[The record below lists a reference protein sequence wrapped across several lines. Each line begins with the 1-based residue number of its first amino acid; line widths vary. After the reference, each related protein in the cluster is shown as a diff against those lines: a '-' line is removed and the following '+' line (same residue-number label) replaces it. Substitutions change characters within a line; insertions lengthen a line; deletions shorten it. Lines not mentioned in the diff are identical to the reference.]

1 MKKILAFLLTLSLA
15 FVLLGCVKDVKPT
28 SVEITGA
35 KDMVVGDSLTLTA
48 KVLPDDAK
56 DKTVKWSSDNAEVA
70 TVSAGTVKALKE
82 GTVNIT
88 AKATAD
94 EKVAKTVTIKI
105 TKAAD
110 VDPTEIK
117 VTGLADIE
125 VGKSIKLVVEVLPSG
140 AKQEVEFKSNNEAI
154 AKVDANGNVT
164 GVALGEATITVSSKA
179 KAEIKKEVTIKVV
192 EKAQEV
198 LPTSIK
204 VTGETKVLVGK
215 TVSLTVEVTPKEAT
229 NKEVEFKSSNEAI
242 ATVDAE
248 GVVKG
253 VKAGEVTITV
263 TAKAKADVTAKI
275 TIKVEK
281 EKVPGAPEY
290 IQITGYKKNIK
301 VGDTMELVA
310 YLYSNVEEVTLSD
323 YEWETDP
330 KESDVAK
337 IENGLFTALKAGTVS
352 IKCLSTADK
361 DIYSSIKITV
371 VDDSEEYVYDV
382 ESLEYTFKKTEFL
395 LHESIAS
402 NMEKK
407 ILPDK
412 LDNKDV
418 YWESSDTKV
427 VKISPTYRT
436 PYIVGVGEV
445 TITAF
450 SAANPDISKEY
461 TIVVKPYAAP
471 TSFKVVDSMGEEVT
485 EIKDLEVS
493 RRKTISV
500 SVEPEDGDPRATFE
514 SLNKDIA
521 TIDANGQIL
530 AVAEGETTIIVKSAA
545 EGVEFEKQ
553 IKITVIP
560 KKVQE
565 IKVEYVE
572 IEVENKTY
580 VGYKLKAVAT
590 VYPTICPQGVTWE
603 IHKTSTKFATINEE
617 GMIVPIAEGT
627 IKVRA
632 VSQFDPSKKS
642 AWKAITIEKPIEPF
656 PVGDLKGYKII
667 IMNADSALQDN
678 DPFYHKESN
687 GIVTEY
693 TQADKLYKQKAWK
706 EVQDKY
712 NCEIVVEA
720 YPPEAPWGA
729 QRIKWIIDNATN
741 GTSKCDLGIIAT
753 NWIPQFGAANAAV
766 DVTEM
771 YERYGMSQIEPALKT
786 AGSYKGKLLVASTGI
801 SSTNTYVSLGL
812 FYNYGWLKKLGVKD
826 PATMF
831 NNGEWTY
838 TGFTNWVISTQAV
851 LGENE
856 HVLQGSPYYYW
867 FGMTNAAG
875 IQVVDANMATVNVDD
890 EKSIEAS
897 NVIYNLVQ
905 HECVLKP
912 QVWAEQS
919 ESEYSFHKGKTLM
932 TTGDIWFIRNAGRWT
947 KDMWGEGT
955 TEYAYV
961 PFPYPDTMAK
971 EDTRVSVANY
981 SAYMYIA
988 GRQYPEA
995 LGKEGYNKVWSVMNE
1010 MFLNTI
1016 KYQEEDT
1023 LFDAKAVMENS
1034 LKNRLDNPASIEAVL
1049 FYDAKR
1055 VLFDPAHGIYSSVSA
1070 TPLKSAANNA
1080 MYEGKDYIEEFEK
1093 VREQFE
1099 TDVKKFYAA

>member
-94 EKVAKTVTIKI
+94 EKVAGTVTIKI
-105 TKAAD
+105 TKPAD
-110 VDPTEIK
+110 VEPAEIK

-140 AKQEVEFKSNNEAI
+140 AKQEVEFKSSNETI

-164 GVALGEATITVSSKA
+164 GVALGEATITVSSKV
-179 KAEIKKEVTIKVV
+179 KGEIKKEVTVKVV

-204 VTGETKVLVGK
+204 VTGEQKVFVGK
-215 TVSLTVEVTPKEAT
+215 TVSLTVEVTPENAT

-301 VGDTMELVA
+301 VGDTMELAA
-310 YLYSNVEEVTLSD
+310 YLYSNSEEVTLTD

-337 IENGLFTALKAGTVS
+337 IENGLFTALKAGTVT
-352 IKCLSTADK
+352 IKCTSTADK

-395 LHESIAS
+395 LHESIVS

-436 PYIVGVGEV
+436 PYIVGFGEV

-450 SAANPDISKEY
+450 SAANPEISKDY
-461 TIVVKPYAAP
+461 QIVVKPYVAP
-471 TSFKVVDSMGEEVT
+471 TSFKVVDAMGEEVT
-485 EIKDLEVS
+485 EIELEVK
-493 RRKTISV
+493 RKKTISV
-500 SVEPEDGDPRATFE
+500 VVEPEDGDPRATFE
-514 SLNKDIA
+514 SLNKEIA
-521 TIDANGQIL
+521 SIDENGQIS
-530 AVAEGETTIIVKSAA
+530 AVAEGETTLIVKSSA

-553 IKITVIP
+553 IKITVKP
-560 KKVQE
+560 KTIVE
-565 IKVEYVE
+565 IKVESVT
-572 IEVENKTY
+572 IEVENKVY
-580 VGYKLKAVAT
+580 EGYKLKAVAT

-603 IHKTSTKFATINEE
+603 IHKSGADLATINEE
-617 GMIVPIAEGT
+617 GMITALKVGT

-632 VSQFDPSKKS
+632 ISQFDPTKKS
-642 AWKAITIEKPIEPF
+642 PWKAITIEQEP
-656 PVGDLKGYKII
+656 PKYEVGDMKGYEII

-687 GIVTEY
+687 GTVTEY
-693 TQADKLYKQKAWK
+693 TQADKLYKQKAWR
-706 EVQDKY
+706 EVESLY
-712 NCEIVVEA
+712 NCKIVVKE
-720 YPPEAPWGA
+720 YPADAPWGA
-729 QRIKWIIDNATN
+729 KRIKWIIDNATN
-741 GTSKCDLGIIAT
+741 GTSKCDLGIIST
-753 NWIPQFGAANAAV
+753 SWIPQFGAANAAV

-838 TGFTNWVISTQAV
+838 TGFTNWVINTQAV
-851 LGENE
+851 LGKNE

-912 QVWAEQS
+912 QTWAES
-919 ESEYSFHKGKTLM
+919 SDNEYSFHKGKTLM
-932 TTGDIWFIRNAGRWT
+932 TTGDIWFVRNAGRWT

-971 EDTRVSVANY
+971 EDTRISVANY

-995 LGKEGYNKVWSVMNE
+995 LGKEGYNKVWYVMNE
-1010 MFLNTI
+1010 MFLRTI
-1016 KYQEEDT
+1016 KYQEEDV
-1023 LFDAKAVMENS
+1023 LFDAKAIMERS

-1055 VLFDPAHGIYSSVSA
+1055 VMFDPAHGIYSSIAA

-1080 MYEGKDYIEEFEK
+1080 MYGGKDYIEEFEK

>member
-94 EKVAKTVTIKI
+94 EKVAGTVTIKI
-105 TKAAD
+105 TKPAD
-110 VDPTEIK
+110 VEPAEIK

-204 VTGETKVLVGK
+204 VTGEQKVFVGK
-215 TVSLTVEVTPKEAT
+215 TVSLTVEVTPEEAT

-301 VGDTMELVA
+301 VGDTMELAA
-310 YLYSNVEEVTLSD
+310 YLYSNSEEVTLTD

-337 IENGLFTALKAGTVS
+337 IENGLFTALKAGTVT
-352 IKCLSTADK
+352 IKCTSTADK

-395 LHESIAS
+395 LHESIVS

-436 PYIVGVGEV
+436 PYIVGFGEV

-450 SAANPDISKEY
+450 SAANPEISKDY
-461 TIVVKPYAAP
+461 QIVVKPYVAP
-471 TSFKVVDSMGEEVT
+471 TSFKVVDAMGEEVT
-485 EIKDLEVS
+485 EIELEVK
-493 RRKTISV
+493 RKKTISV
-500 SVEPEDGDPRATFE
+500 VVEPEDGDPRATFE
-514 SLNKDIA
+514 SLNKEIA
-521 TIDANGQIL
+521 SIDENGQIS
-530 AVAEGETTIIVKSAA
+530 AVAEGETTLIVKSSA

-553 IKITVIP
+553 IKITVKP
-560 KKVQE
+560 KTIVE
-565 IKVEYVE
+565 IKVESVT
-572 IEVENKTY
+572 IEVENKVY
-580 VGYKLKAVAT
+580 EGYKLKAVAT

-603 IHKTSTKFATINEE
+603 IYKSGADLATINEE
-617 GMIVPIAEGT
+617 GMITALKVGT

-632 VSQFDPSKKS
+632 ISQFDPTKKS
-642 AWKAITIEKPIEPF
+642 PWKAITIEQEP
-656 PVGDLKGYKII
+656 PKYEVGDMKGYEII

-687 GIVTEY
+687 GTVTEY
-693 TQADKLYKQKAWK
+693 TQADKLYKQKAWR
-706 EVQDKY
+706 EVESLY
-712 NCEIVVEA
+712 NCKIVVKE
-720 YPPEAPWGA
+720 YPADAPWGA

-741 GTSKCDLGIIAT
+741 GTSKCDLGIIST
-753 NWIPQFGAANAAV
+753 SWIPQFGAANAAV

-812 FYNYGWLKKLGVKD
+812 FYNYGWLKRLGVKD

-838 TGFTNWVISTQAV
+838 TGFTNWVINTQAV

-912 QVWAEQS
+912 QTWAES
-919 ESEYSFHKGKTLM
+919 SDNEYSFHKGKTLM
-932 TTGDIWFIRNAGRWT
+932 TTGDIWFVRNAGRWT
-947 KDMWGEGT
+947 KDMWGEGK

-971 EDTRVSVANY
+971 EDTRISVANY

-995 LGKEGYNKVWSVMNE
+995 LGKEGYNKVWYVMNE
-1010 MFLNTI
+1010 MFLRTI
-1016 KYQEEDT
+1016 KYQEEDV
-1023 LFDAKAVMENS
+1023 LFDAKAIMERS

-1055 VLFDPAHGIYSSVSA
+1055 VMFDPAHGIYSSIAA

-1080 MYEGKDYIEEFEK
+1080 MYGGKDYIEEFEK

>member
-94 EKVAKTVTIKI
+94 EKVAGTVTIKI
-105 TKAAD
+105 TKPAD
-110 VDPTEIK
+110 VEPAEIK

-204 VTGETKVLVGK
+204 VTGEQKVFVGK
-215 TVSLTVEVTPKEAT
+215 TVSLTVEVTPEEAT

-301 VGDTMELVA
+301 VGDTMELAA
-310 YLYSNVEEVTLSD
+310 YLYSNSEEVTLTD

-337 IENGLFTALKAGTVS
+337 IENGLFTALKAGTVT
-352 IKCLSTADK
+352 IKCTSTADK

-395 LHESIAS
+395 LHESIVS

-436 PYIVGVGEV
+436 PYIVGFGEV

-450 SAANPDISKEY
+450 SAANPEISKDY
-461 TIVVKPYAAP
+461 QIVVKPYVAP
-471 TSFKVVDSMGEEVT
+471 TSFKVVDAMGEEVT
-485 EIKDLEVS
+485 EIELEVK
-493 RRKTISV
+493 RKKTISV
-500 SVEPEDGDPRATFE
+500 VVEPEDGDPRATFE
-514 SLNKDIA
+514 SLNKEIA
-521 TIDANGQIL
+521 SIDENGQIS
-530 AVAEGETTIIVKSAA
+530 AVAEGETTLIVKSSA

-553 IKITVIP
+553 IKITVKP
-560 KKVQE
+560 KTIVE
-565 IKVEYVE
+565 IKVESVT
-572 IEVENKTY
+572 IEVENKVY
-580 VGYKLKAVAT
+580 EGYKLKAVAT

-603 IHKTSTKFATINEE
+603 IHKSGADLATINEE
-617 GMIVPIAEGT
+617 GMITALKVGT

-632 VSQFDPSKKS
+632 ISQFDPTKKS
-642 AWKAITIEKPIEPF
+642 PWKAITIEQEP
-656 PVGDLKGYKII
+656 PKYEVGDMKGYEII

-687 GIVTEY
+687 GTVTEY
-693 TQADKLYKQKAWK
+693 TQADKLYKQKAWR
-706 EVQDKY
+706 EVESLY
-712 NCEIVVEA
+712 NCKIVVKE
-720 YPPEAPWGA
+720 YPADAPWGA

-741 GTSKCDLGIIAT
+741 GTSKCDLGIIST
-753 NWIPQFGAANAAV
+753 SWIPQFGAANAAV

-812 FYNYGWLKKLGVKD
+812 FYNYGWLKRLGVKD

-838 TGFTNWVISTQAV
+838 TGFTNWVINTQAV

-912 QVWAEQS
+912 QTWAES
-919 ESEYSFHKGKTLM
+919 SDNEYSFHKGKTLM
-932 TTGDIWFIRNAGRWT
+932 TTGDIWFVRNAGRWT
-947 KDMWGEGT
+947 KDMWGEGK

-971 EDTRVSVANY
+971 EDTRISVANY

-995 LGKEGYNKVWSVMNE
+995 LGKEGYNKVWYVMNE
-1010 MFLNTI
+1010 MFLRTI
-1016 KYQEEDT
+1016 KYQEEDV
-1023 LFDAKAVMENS
+1023 LFDAKAIMERS

-1055 VLFDPAHGIYSSVSA
+1055 VMFDPAHGIYSSIAA

-1080 MYEGKDYIEEFEK
+1080 MYGGKDYIEEFEK

>member
-140 AKQEVEFKSNNEAI
+140 AKQDVEFKSSNETI

-164 GVALGEATITVSSKA
+164 GVALGEATITVSSKV
-179 KAEIKKEVTIKVV
+179 KGEIKKEVTVKVV

-204 VTGETKVLVGK
+204 VTGEQKVFVGK
-215 TVSLTVEVTPKEAT
+215 TVSLTVEVTPENAT
-229 NKEVEFKSSNEAI
+229 NKEVEFKSSDEAI
-242 ATVDAE
+242 AKVDAE

-301 VGDTMELVA
+301 VGDTMELAA
-310 YLYSNVEEVTLSD
+310 YLYSNSEEVTLTD

-337 IENGLFTALKAGTVS
+337 IENGLFTALKAGTVT
-352 IKCLSTADK
+352 IKCTSTADK

-395 LHESIAS
+395 LHESIVS

-436 PYIVGVGEV
+436 PYIVGFGEV
-445 TITAF
+445 TITAY
-450 SAANPDISKEY
+450 SAANPEISKDY
-461 TIVVKPYAAP
+461 QIVVKPYVAP
-471 TSFKVVDSMGEEVT
+471 TSFKVVDAMGEEVT
-485 EIKDLEVS
+485 EIELEVK
-493 RRKTISV
+493 RKKTISV
-500 SVEPEDGDPRATFE
+500 VVEPEDGDPRATFE
-514 SLNKDIA
+514 SLNKEIA
-521 TIDANGQIL
+521 SIDNNGQIS
-530 AVAEGETTIIVKSAA
+530 AVAEGETTLIVKSSA

-553 IKITVIP
+553 IKITVKP
-560 KKVQE
+560 KTIVE
-565 IKVEYVE
+565 IKVESVT
-572 IEVENKTY
+572 IEVENKVY
-580 VGYKLKAVAT
+580 EGYKLKVVAT

-603 IHKTSTKFATINEE
+603 IHKSGADLATINEE
-617 GMIVPIAEGT
+617 GMITALKVGT

-632 VSQFDPSKKS
+632 ISQFDPTKKS
-642 AWKAITIEKPIEPF
+642 PWKAITIEQEP
-656 PVGDLKGYKII
+656 PKYEVGDMKGYEII

-678 DPFYHKESN
+678 DPFYYKESN
-687 GIVTEY
+687 GTVTEY
-693 TQADKLYKQKAWK
+693 TQADKLYKQKAWR
-706 EVQDKY
+706 EVESLY
-712 NCEIVVEA
+712 NCKIVVKA
-720 YPPEAPWGA
+720 YPAEAPWGA

-741 GTSKCDLGIIAT
+741 GTSECDLGIIAT

-838 TGFTNWVISTQAV
+838 TGFTNWVTSTQAV

-875 IQVVDANMATVNVDD
+875 IQVVDANMATVNIDD

-897 NVIYNLVQ
+897 NVIHNLVQ
-905 HECVLKP
+905 RKCVLTP
-912 QVWAEQS
+912 QTWAES
-919 ESEYSFHKGKTLM
+919 SDNEYSFHKGKTLM
-932 TTGDIWFIRNAGRWT
+932 TTGDIWFVRNAGRWT
-947 KDMWGEGT
+947 KDMWGEGK

-995 LGKEGYNKVWSVMNE
+995 LGKEGYNKVWYVMNE
-1010 MFLNTI
+1010 MFLRTI
-1016 KYQEEDT
+1016 KYQEEDV
-1023 LFDAKAVMENS
+1023 LFDAKAIMERS

-1055 VLFDPAHGIYSSVSA
+1055 VMFDPAHGIYSSVSA

-1080 MYEGKDYIEEFEK
+1080 MYGGKDYIEEFEK

>member
-1 MKKILAFLLTLSLA
+1 MKKILAFLLTLTLA

-35 KDMVVGDSLTLTA
+35 KDMVVGESLTLTA

-94 EKVAKTVTIKI
+94 EKVAGTVTIKI

-140 AKQEVEFKSNNEAI
+140 AKQDVEFKSSNEEI

-164 GVALGEATITVSSKA
+164 GVALGEATITVSSKV
-179 KAEIKKEVTIKVV
+179 KAEIKKEVTVKVV
-192 EKAQEV
+192 EKAQDV

-204 VTGETKVLVGK
+204 VTGEQKVLVGN
-215 TVSLTVEVTPKEAT
+215 TIALTVEVTPENAT
-229 NKEVEFKSSNEAI
+229 NKEVEFKSSDEAI

-281 EKVPGAPEY
+281 EKVLGAPEY
-290 IQITGYKKNIK
+290 IQIIGYKKNIK
-301 VGDTMELVA
+301 VGDTMELAA
-310 YLYSNVEEVTLSD
+310 YLYSNSEEVTLTD

-337 IENGLFTALKAGTVS
+337 IENGLFTALKAGTVT
-352 IKCLSTADK
+352 IKCTSTADK

-371 VDDSEEYVYDV
+371 VDDSEEYVYEV
-382 ESLEYTFKKTEFL
+382 ESLEYTFTKTEFL
-395 LHESIAS
+395 LHESITS

-445 TITAF
+445 TITVF
-450 SAANPDISKEY
+450 SAANPDIFKDY
-461 TIVVKPYAAP
+461 QIVVKPYVAP

-485 EIKDLEVS
+485 DIELEVN
-493 RRKTISV
+493 RKKTISV
-500 SVEPEDGDPRATFE
+500 VVEPEDGDPRATFE
-514 SLNKDIA
+514 SLNKEIA
-521 TIDANGQIL
+521 SIDANGQIT
-530 AVAEGETTIIVKSAA
+530 AVAEGETTIIVKSSA

-560 KKVQE
+560 KKIVE
-565 IKVEYVE
+565 IKVESVA
-572 IEVENKTY
+572 IEVETKVY
-580 VGYKLKAVAT
+580 AGYKLKAVAT

-603 IHKTSTKFATINEE
+603 IHKSGADLATINEE
-617 GMIVPIAEGT
+617 GMITALKVGT

-632 VSQFDPSKKS
+632 ISQFDPTKKS
-642 AWKAITIEKPIEPF
+642 PWKAITIENEP
-656 PVGDLKGYKII
+656 PAYEVGDMKGYEII

-678 DPFYHKESN
+678 DPFYYKESN
-687 GIVTEY
+687 GTVTEY
-693 TQADKLYKQKAWK
+693 TQADKLYKQKAWR
-706 EVQDKY
+706 EVEGKY
-712 NCEIVVEA
+712 NCKIVVKA
-720 YPPEAPWGA
+720 YPAEAPWGA

-741 GTSKCDLGIIAT
+741 GTSECDLGIIAT

-831 NNGEWTY
+831 NDGEWTY

-905 HECVLKP
+905 HECVLTP
-912 QVWAEQS
+912 QTWAEQS

-932 TTGDIWFIRNAGRWT
+932 TTGDIWFVRNAGRWT

-995 LGKEGYNKVWSVMNE
+995 LGKEGYNKVWYVMNE

-1023 LFDAKAVMENS
+1023 LFDAKAIMERS
-1034 LKNRLDNPASIEAVL
+1034 LKSRLDNPASIEAVL

-1055 VLFDPAHGIYSSVSA
+1055 VMFDPAHGIYSSVSA

-1080 MYEGKDYIEEFEK
+1080 MYGGKDYIEEFEK

>member
-35 KDMVVGDSLTLTA
+35 KDMVVGESLTLTA

-94 EKVAKTVTIKI
+94 EKVAGTVTIKI
-105 TKAAD
+105 TKPAD
-110 VDPTEIK
+110 VEPAEIK

-204 VTGETKVLVGK
+204 VTGEQKVFVGK
-215 TVSLTVEVTPKEAT
+215 TVSLTVEVTPENAT
-229 NKEVEFKSSNEAI
+229 NKEVEFKSSDEAI
-242 ATVDAE
+242 AKVDAE

-301 VGDTMELVA
+301 VGDTMELAA
-310 YLYSNVEEVTLSD
+310 YLYSNSEEVTLTD

-337 IENGLFTALKAGTVS
+337 IENGLFTALKAGTVT
-352 IKCLSTADK
+352 IKCTSTADK

-395 LHESIAS
+395 LHESIVS

-436 PYIVGVGEV
+436 PYIVGFGEV
-445 TITAF
+445 TITAY
-450 SAANPDISKEY
+450 SAANPEISKDY
-461 TIVVKPYAAP
+461 QIVVKPYVAP
-471 TSFKVVDSMGEEVT
+471 TSFKVVDAMGEEVT
-485 EIKDLEVS
+485 EIELEVK
-493 RRKTISV
+493 RKKTISV
-500 SVEPEDGDPRATFE
+500 VVEPEDGDPRATFE
-514 SLNKDIA
+514 SLNKEIA
-521 TIDANGQIL
+521 SIDNNGQIS
-530 AVAEGETTIIVKSAA
+530 AVAEGETTLIVKSSA

-553 IKITVIP
+553 IKITVKP
-560 KKVQE
+560 KTIVE
-565 IKVEYVE
+565 IKVESVT
-572 IEVENKTY
+572 IEVENKVY
-580 VGYKLKAVAT
+580 EGYKLKAVAT

-603 IHKTSTKFATINEE
+603 IHKSGADLATINEE
-617 GMIVPIAEGT
+617 GMITALKVGT

-632 VSQFDPSKKS
+632 ISQFDPTKKS
-642 AWKAITIEKPIEPF
+642 PWKAITIEQEP
-656 PVGDLKGYKII
+656 PKYEVGDMKGYEII

-678 DPFYHKESN
+678 DPFYYKESN
-687 GIVTEY
+687 GTVTEY
-693 TQADKLYKQKAWK
+693 TQADKLYKQKAWR
-706 EVQDKY
+706 EVESLY
-712 NCEIVVEA
+712 NCKIVVKA
-720 YPPEAPWGA
+720 YPAEAPWGA

-741 GTSKCDLGIIAT
+741 GTSECDLGIIAT

-838 TGFTNWVISTQAV
+838 TGFTNWVTSTQAV

-875 IQVVDANMATVNVDD
+875 IQVVDANMATVNIDD

-897 NVIYNLVQ
+897 NVIHNLVQ
-905 HECVLKP
+905 RKCVLTP
-912 QVWAEQS
+912 QTWAES
-919 ESEYSFHKGKTLM
+919 SDNEYSFHKGKTLM
-932 TTGDIWFIRNAGRWT
+932 TTGDIWFVRNAGRWT
-947 KDMWGEGT
+947 KDMWGEGK

-995 LGKEGYNKVWSVMNE
+995 LGKEGYNKVWYVMNE
-1010 MFLNTI
+1010 MFLRTI
-1016 KYQEEDT
+1016 KYQEEDV
-1023 LFDAKAVMENS
+1023 LFDAKAIMERS

-1055 VLFDPAHGIYSSVSA
+1055 VMFDPAHGIYSSVSA

-1080 MYEGKDYIEEFEK
+1080 MYGGKDYIEEFEK

>member
-94 EKVAKTVTIKI
+94 EKVAGTVTIKI
-105 TKAAD
+105 TKPAD
-110 VDPTEIK
+110 VEPAEIK

-204 VTGETKVLVGK
+204 VTGEQKVFVGK
-215 TVSLTVEVTPKEAT
+215 TVSLTVEVTPEEAT

-301 VGDTMELVA
+301 VGDTMELAA
-310 YLYSNVEEVTLSD
+310 YLYSNSEEVTLTD

-337 IENGLFTALKAGTVS
+337 IENGLFTALKAGTVT
-352 IKCLSTADK
+352 IKCTSTADK

-395 LHESIAS
+395 LHESIVS

-436 PYIVGVGEV
+436 PYIVGFGEV

-450 SAANPDISKEY
+450 SAANPEISKDY
-461 TIVVKPYAAP
+461 QIVVKPYVAP
-471 TSFKVVDSMGEEVT
+471 TSFKVVDAMGEEVT
-485 EIKDLEVS
+485 EIELEVK
-493 RRKTISV
+493 RKKTISV
-500 SVEPEDGDPRATFE
+500 VVEPEDGDLRATFE
-514 SLNKDIA
+514 SLNKEIA
-521 TIDANGQIL
+521 SIDENGQIS
-530 AVAEGETTIIVKSAA
+530 AVAEGETTLIVKSSA

-553 IKITVIP
+553 IKITVKP
-560 KKVQE
+560 KTIVE
-565 IKVEYVE
+565 IKVESVT
-572 IEVENKTY
+572 IEVENKVY
-580 VGYKLKAVAT
+580 EGYKLKAVAT

-603 IHKTSTKFATINEE
+603 IHKSGADLATINEE
-617 GMIVPIAEGT
+617 GMITALKVGT

-632 VSQFDPSKKS
+632 ISQFDPTKKS
-642 AWKAITIEKPIEPF
+642 PWKAITIEQEP
-656 PVGDLKGYKII
+656 PKYEVGDMKGYEII

-687 GIVTEY
+687 GTVTEY
-693 TQADKLYKQKAWK
+693 TQADKLYKQKAWR
-706 EVQDKY
+706 EVESLY
-712 NCEIVVEA
+712 NCKIVVKE
-720 YPPEAPWGA
+720 YPADAPWGA

-741 GTSKCDLGIIAT
+741 GTSKCDLGIIST
-753 NWIPQFGAANAAV
+753 SWIPQFGAANAAV

-812 FYNYGWLKKLGVKD
+812 FYNYGWLKRLGVKD

-838 TGFTNWVISTQAV
+838 TGFTNWVINTQAV

-912 QVWAEQS
+912 QTWAES
-919 ESEYSFHKGKTLM
+919 SDNEYSFHKGKTLM
-932 TTGDIWFIRNAGRWT
+932 TTGDIWFVRNAVRWT
-947 KDMWGEGT
+947 KDMWGEGK

-971 EDTRVSVANY
+971 EDTRISVANY

-995 LGKEGYNKVWSVMNE
+995 LGKEGYNKVWYVMNE
-1010 MFLNTI
+1010 MFLRTI
-1016 KYQEEDT
+1016 KYQEEDV
-1023 LFDAKAVMENS
+1023 LFDAKAIMERS

-1055 VLFDPAHGIYSSVSA
+1055 VMFDPAHGIYSSIAA

-1080 MYEGKDYIEEFEK
+1080 MYGGKDYIEEFEK